1 MNIYVMLYMCVF
13 TYVAYKYI
21 YTYIQINTFMFN
33 KNREKKADTKEQNRN
48 VIEIILPF
56 WTKL

>member
-1 MNIYVMLYMCVF
+1 
-13 TYVAYKYI
+13 
-21 YTYIQINTFMFN
+21 MFN